1 MCLEH
6 PKCLAIL
13 YFDKEGENGR
23 CTFRSKM
30 SECTPENHNG
40 EGNEWILFYSIF
52 FSQSFDFVRNHNE

>member
-30 SECTPENHNG
+30 SDCTPVNAKG
-40 EGNEWILFYSIF
+40 EGTEPEFC
-52 FSQSFDFVRNHNE
+52 

>member
-1 MCLEH
+1 MEYRVFRLSTEIDKRMCLEH

-30 SECTPENHNG
+30 SDCTPVNAKG
-40 EGNEWILFYSIF
+40 EGNEPEFC
-52 FSQSFDFVRNHNE
+52 

>member
-30 SECTPENHNG
+30 SECTPENHKG
-40 EGNEWILFYSIF
+40 EGNE
-52 FSQSFDFVRNHNE
+52 